1 MSKFFFLLW
10 LKWAVRLTTCSILF
24 AAVFS
29 FFVTIFIYFFQ
40 GMANLNDEVRSALF
54 DIFKFWFMIFWA
66 LSLILAHFR
75 GLKYIFNRCINGY
88 ELKLL
93 TCKDDEAVE
102 VIGYGDLPKL
112 WRRWLMLNVWFVGSF
127 MIFALIYTT
136 IFTSYN
142 GVFEWF
148 NIFWLYGFILL
159 SGYFSLITIGLKYKK
174 IKIASC

>member
-88 ELKLL
+88 ELRK
-93 TCKDDEAVE
+93 E
-102 VIGYGDLPKL
+102 
-112 WRRWLMLNVWFVGSF
+112 LNNKGIFICTGS
-127 MIFALIYTT
+127 
-136 IFTSYN
+136 
-142 GVFEWF
+142 
-148 NIFWLYGFILL
+148 L
-159 SGYFSLITIGLKYKK
+159 SGLAEEAPQAYKNIDDVVDVVDSVGIAKK
-174 IKIASC
+174 IAKFVPLAVVKG